1 MGIRMFDDKFRQ
13 PIYNIYGFVRLADE
27 IVDTMHGYPK
37 EQLLEEFK
45 IDTYRAIDRG
55 ISTNP
60 ILQAFQEIVR
70 KYDINTD
77 HIDAFLESMEMDLE
91 ERAYDKPTYDHYI
104 YGSAE
109 VVGLMCLKIFCE
121 GDKELYDKL
130 EPHAKSLGSAFQKV
144 NFLRDMKADYL
155 ERGRVYFPGVDFEHF
170 TDEDKHNIEQEI
182 LGEFEHAYEGIIQLP
197 IGARI
202 GVYVAYIYYRKLFNK
217 ISTCTAELVKEK
229 RIRISNS
236 RKVYLLCSGI
246 VQLKLRS
253 Y

>member
-1 MGIRMFDDKFRQ
+1 MFDVKFRQ
-13 PIYNIYGFVRLADE
+13 PIYNVYGFVRLADE

-37 EQLLEEFK
+37 SELLKEFTE
-45 IDTYRAIDRG
+45 DTFRAIDRG

-60 ILQAFQEIVR
+60 ILHAFQLVVR
-70 KYDINTD
+70 KYNVNID
-77 HIDAFLESMEMDLE
+77 HIEAFLDSMEMDLE
-91 ERAYDKPTYDHYI
+91 ERVYDKATYDHYI

-109 VVGLMCLKIFCE
+109 VVGLMCLKVFCE
-121 GDKELYDKL
+121 GDENLYNKL

-155 ERGRVYFPGVDFEHF
+155 ERGRVYFPGVDFNHF
-170 TDEDKHNIEQEI
+170 TDQDKKDIENEI
-182 LGEFEHAYEGIIQLP
+182 SKEFDHAYEGIIQLP

-217 ISTCTAELVKEK
+217 ISACNAELVKEK

-236 RKVYLLCSGI
+236 RKVYLLFSGI